1 MRLTVVF
8 ALSIFVGVVGC
19 QPTGSTRSPDRE
31 LQELLYDQWP
41 GVEDERDADA
51 ELDNAYEL
59 YKYKTRRPK
68 VLQDISNAIDTHE
81 LS

>member
-19 QPTGSTRSPDRE
+19 QPTGSTRSPDRV
-31 LQELLYDQWP
+31 LQELLYEQWP

-59 YKYKTRRPK
+59 YKHKTRRPK
-68 VLQDISNAIDTHE
+68 ILQDILNAIDTHD